1 MNHKRVLLWGILVV
15 LLVLAGTM
23 TVLAGQG
30 LSAVLSGPA
39 AAHRGAP
46 VRLNYQGLLLDT
58 ASGNPIPDGD
68 YSITFAIYHS
78 ETITTPLWHE
88 TQVVAVAGG
97 LFNVLLGS
105 SNPISPTDWVD
116 GRDLWL
122 GLTLEGE
129 SEMTPR
135 QQLVSV
141 PYALNAG
148 DVRGADIHPV
158 SVSIAAYGQVID
170 ENGQWVGDPTGLIGP
185 TGPQGPVGPVGATGA
200 IGATGPVG
208 ATGAPGPAGA
218 TGPQGLEGATGAAG
232 PSGPTGPVAGSDGQF
247 VYNNAGVAAGA
258 EMYYDD
264 TGSVGLGTAAPHT
277 SAMLEITSTA
287 RGFLLPR
294 MTTLQI
300 ASISAPADG
309 LQAYSTTDGKLY
321 IYVGPAD
328 EWKEVA
334 YGAGAIPPIG
344 SWQYMQDIT
353 IDNTANS
360 NALTDYQVLV
370 QFDTQTLIAQ
380 GKMNA
385 DGSDLRF
392 TADFGGWLSYWVED
406 GIQGEFGMNQPDT
419 KVWLKVP
426 FIPGAATT
434 TIHMFYGNPGAAA
447 MSNIRATFIFADDFN
462 DNSFDNALWET
473 VLVGQGN
480 IQEQNQRLE
489 HLSPPSNPQSSSYL
503 KSKAYFT
510 EPIVVE
516 MRFKKGGY
524 VYRSVM
530 ISDDADNNSAGMS
543 ISDCCSVS
551 FWTKIAGV
559 VDSREVEPGFWS
571 REYNPEYYVQIV
583 HQPDG
588 TLIVNGSVPAFE
600 PGGPKNWSQTF
611 SGIMPLNTPLRIIAY
626 EGVWSGAWWLW
637 DRFEDDIR
645 VRKYASPEPTV
656 VISPELLNFR

>member
-1 MNHKRVLLWGILVV
+1 MNHKRVLIWGIPVF
-15 LLVLAGTM
+15 LLALLGTM
-23 TVLAGQG
+23 TVLASQG
-30 LSAVLSGPA
+30 PSTVLPGPA

-58 ASGNPIPDGD
+58 ASGNPVPDGD
-68 YSITFAIYHS
+68 YAITFAIYHS

-88 TQVVAVAGG
+88 TQVVAVADG
-97 LFNVLLGS
+97 LFNVQLGS

-148 DVRGADIHPV
+148 DVRGAAIHPV
-158 SVSIAAYGQVID
+158 SVYIAAYGQVID

-185 TGPQGPVGPVGATGA
+185 TGPAGPVGAA
-200 IGATGPVG
+200 GPQ
-208 ATGAPGPAGA
+208 GPAGA
-218 TGPQGLEGATGAAG
+218 TGGTGATGPQGPEGATGATG

-247 VYNNAGVAAGA
+247 VYNDGGAAAGA
-258 EMYYDD
+258 EMYYDS
-264 TGSVGLGTAAPHT
+264 TGSVGLGTATPHT
-277 SAMLEITSTA
+277 SAMLEITSTE

-294 MTTLQI
+294 MTTVQI

-309 LQAYSTTDGKLY
+309 LQVYNTTDGKLY
-321 IYVGPAD
+321 IYVGPA
-328 EWKEVA
+328 EQWKEVA
-334 YGAGAIPPIG
+334 YGAGIILPIG
-344 SWQYMQDIT
+344 PWPYVRAIT

-370 QFDTQTLIAQ
+370 QFDSQTLIAQ

-392 TADFGGWLSYWVED
+392 AADLNWLSYWIEG
-406 GIQGEFGMNQPDT
+406 GIQDEFGMNQPDT
-419 KVWLKVP
+419 KVWVKVP

-434 TIHMFYGNPGAAA
+434 TIYMLYGNPGAAA
-447 MSNIRATFIFADDFN
+447 MSDIQETFIFGDDFN
-462 DNSFDNALWET
+462 DNSFDYDRWEK
-473 VLVGQGN
+473 VLVEQGD

-489 HLSPPSNPQSSSYL
+489 HLSPKTSPGSSSYL
-503 KSKAYFT
+503 KSTAYFT
-510 EPIVVE
+510 EPVALE

-524 VYRSVM
+524 VYRDVM
-530 ISDDADNNSAGMS
+530 LSDDAGNNNAGMS

-551 FWTKIAGV
+551 FWTQIAGV
-559 VDSREVEPGFWS
+559 TDSREVEPGFWS
-571 REYNPEYYVQIV
+571 RSYNPEYYVQVI
-583 HQPDG
+583 HKPDG
-588 TLIVNGSVPAFE
+588 TFIINGSVPAFE

-611 SGIMPLNTPLRIIAY
+611 SGVMPPSTPLRIIAY

-637 DRFEDDIR
+637 DRYEDDIR

-656 VISPELLNFR
+656 TVSPERLYSR